1 MALLEVTDLSQSF
14 ADRKLYD
21 DANFTL
27 ERADHMG
34 IVGQNGAGKSTLI
47 KILTGQILPLSGQIK
62 WQRNVRTGYLD
73 QYADIPAGM
82 TLYAF
87 LKTAFQRLY
96 DLDAQMQQLYADYA
110 EKMDDQ
116 LLERAGRIQETL
128 EANNFYDIET
138 EMERVIT
145 GLGLDEIGRDH
156 VISEMS
162 GGQRSKIILA
172 KLLLENP
179 DVIILDEPTNYL
191 DTAHISWLEDYLNG
205 FEGAVMVISH
215 DYDFLQQVT
224 NCICD
229 VAFGKIIKYR
239 GDFKAAMRQK
249 EARKEAQLKAFE
261 KQQVVIEK
269 AEKFI
274 RKNKAGSKSTMAKS
288 REKMLSHLDRVDP
301 PSENEHAKFAFPYLD
316 TGSQNALSVTKLS
329 VGYGKPLLEPVT
341 FTMTNGE
348 KLAFKGFNGVGKST
362 LIKSILGVIPALSG
376 KSDFSPSAKIN
387 YFNQD
392 LEWDNPQLTPLQT
405 IQNEYPTMLPKTIRA
420 KLAKCGINAANAMK
434 PMHLLSGGEQTKV
447 KLALLELV
455 PSNFLI
461 MDEPTNHL
469 DDETKEGLKRALQA
483 FQGNLI
489 LVSHE
494 SSFVNGWVDKELNVE
509 KLSLKE
515 RQG

>member
-110 EKMDDQ
+110 EKVDDQ

-215 DYDFLQQVT
+215 DY
-224 NCICD
+224 
-229 VAFGKIIKYR
+229 
-239 GDFKAAMRQK
+239 
-249 EARKEAQLKAFE
+249 ARKEAQLKAFE

-405 IQNEYPTMLPKTIRA
+405 IQNEYPTMLPKTIRT

>member
-1 MALLEVTDLSQSF
+1 M
-14 ADRKLYD
+14 
-21 DANFTL
+21 
-27 ERADHMG
+27 
-34 IVGQNGAGKSTLI
+34 
-47 KILTGQILPLSGQIK
+47 
-62 WQRNVRTGYLD
+62 
-73 QYADIPAGM
+73 
-82 TLYAF
+82 
-87 LKTAFQRLY
+87 
-96 DLDAQMQQLYADYA
+96 
-110 EKMDDQ
+110 
-116 LLERAGRIQETL
+116 
-128 EANNFYDIET
+128 
-138 EMERVIT
+138 
-145 GLGLDEIGRDH
+145 
-156 VISEMS
+156 
-162 GGQRSKIILA
+162 
-172 KLLLENP
+172 
-179 DVIILDEPTNYL
+179 
-191 DTAHISWLEDYLNG
+191 
-205 FEGAVMVISH
+205 
-215 DYDFLQQVT
+215 QQVT

-239 GDFKAAMRQK
+239 GDFKSAMRQK

-405 IQNEYPTMLPKTIRA
+405 IQNEYPTMLPKTIRT

>member
-1 MALLEVTDLSQSF
+1 
-14 ADRKLYD
+14 
-21 DANFTL
+21 
-27 ERADHMG
+27 
-34 IVGQNGAGKSTLI
+34 
-47 KILTGQILPLSGQIK
+47 
-62 WQRNVRTGYLD
+62 
-73 QYADIPAGM
+73 
-82 TLYAF
+82 
-87 LKTAFQRLY
+87 
-96 DLDAQMQQLYADYA
+96 
-110 EKMDDQ
+110 
-116 LLERAGRIQETL
+116 
-128 EANNFYDIET
+128 
-138 EMERVIT
+138 MERVIT

-405 IQNEYPTMLPKTIRA
+405 IQNEYPTMLPKTIRT

-434 PMHLLSGGEQTKV
+434 PMHLLSGGEQT
-447 KLALLELV
+447 
-455 PSNFLI
+455 
-461 MDEPTNHL
+461 
-469 DDETKEGLKRALQA
+469 R
-483 FQGNLI
+483 
-489 LVSHE
+489 
-494 SSFVNGWVDKELNVE
+494 LN
-509 KLSLKE
+509 
-515 RQG
+515 